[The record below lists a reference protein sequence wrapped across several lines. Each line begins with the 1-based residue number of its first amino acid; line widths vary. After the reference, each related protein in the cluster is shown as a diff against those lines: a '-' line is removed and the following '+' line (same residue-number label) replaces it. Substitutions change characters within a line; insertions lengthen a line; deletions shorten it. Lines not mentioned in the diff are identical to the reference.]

1 MGEVPRAVGEDP
13 CKPVLYESPS
23 GRLGSWTVG
32 QRPMDSCAAC
42 AVAVFMYCA
51 ELGEGG
57 YTLRCEGGT
66 LFSVPWSHATR
77 AVVFCAFAEQGEQ
90 GNVTVD
96 IARILHVLGR
106 LVANEHLEGR
116 MEGTITCDVINVV
129 ALTG

>member
-66 LFSVPWSHATR
+66 LFSVPWSHATT
-77 AVVFCAFAEQGEQ
+77 AVHLYSENKE
-90 GNVTVD
+90 TS
-96 IARILHVLGR
+96 VLTL
-106 LVANEHLEGR
+106 LVSC
-116 MEGTITCDVINVV
+116 MC
-129 ALTG
+129 